1 MAAAAQ
7 GAPVTGPRIRRL
19 PDHLVNKIAAGEVV
33 ERPASVVKEL
43 VENALDAL
51 GTQVTVDL
59 RDAGRALIRVTDDG
73 LGMSSDEVDLAL
85 LRHATSKLAT
95 DADLDAITTLGFRG
109 EALPAICAVT
119 RFSVLSCPRGSETGT
134 LVRGEGGGV
143 SEKLLVPA
151 PAGTT
156 VEAQD
161 LFFNTPARLKFLKSA
176 PAEVAATLRLLE
188 ATALAHLEVH
198 FRVSHNGRAVLGAP
212 RARTLRDR
220 VGALWGFERAGGLLD
235 VLRKD
240 GPLAV
245 SGLIAPPRLARGS
258 RDEIVLIVNGRPV
271 RDTQLTQTLIEAYRP
286 LLSRDQFPV
295 AVLHLELPPQ
305 EVDVNVHPTKA
316 WVRFRAPRQMQ
327 EILYRAVQDALRQFQ
342 VVQTQRGLRTEGGN
356 AAGAA
361 GGGGVAAGSFFIES
375 GGPEMAPALPQSAD
389 NPFGADIRSGADARA
404 PAGQSL
410 LFHEAPAAFGTV
422 GFGAVIGQL
431 QDTFIVSASDDE
443 VFFIDQHVAHERV
456 LFERLL
462 RDLDAGPLASQE
474 LLFPQPVELGSGQAE
489 LVAEWTP
496 TLEGLGFGLEGWSGS
511 TVVLR
516 AVPAL
521 LRGQEP
527 RRLIESLIEDVNRPR
542 KGEPVP
548 LLHRALSFVA
558 CHAAIKAHAPLQ
570 REEMA
575 RLIADLAITQTPYF
589 CPHGRPIVSRLS
601 LRDIKRELGRTW

>member
-1 MAAAAQ
+1 MSA
-7 GAPVTGPRIRRL
+7 PRIRRL
-19 PDHLVNKIAAGEVV
+19 PDHLINKIAAGEVV
-33 ERPASVVKEL
+33 ERPASVIKEL

-51 GTQVTVDL
+51 STQVTVDL
-59 RDAGRALIRVTDDG
+59 RDAGRAMIRVTDDG
-73 LGMSSDEVDLAL
+73 VGMSSDEVDLAL
-85 LRHATSKLAT
+85 LRHATSKLAA
-95 DADLDAITTLGFRG
+95 DGDLDAITTLGFRG

-119 RFSVLSCPRGSETGT
+119 RFSLLSCPRGAETGT
-134 LVRGEGGGV
+134 LVRGEGGTV
-143 SEKLLVPA
+143 SEKMLVPA

-176 PAEVAATLRLLE
+176 PAEVAAALRLLE
-188 ATALAHLEVH
+188 AIALAHLEVH
-198 FRVSHNGRAVLGAP
+198 LRVTHNGRPALGAP

-220 VGALWGFERAGGLLD
+220 VGALWGFERAGRLLD
-235 VLRKD
+235 VRRKD

-245 SGLIAPPRLARGS
+245 SGLIAPPQLSRGN

-271 RDTQLTQTLIEAYRP
+271 RDGQLTQTLIEAYRP
-286 LLSRDQFPV
+286 RLARDQFPV

-316 WVRFRAPRQMQ
+316 WVRFRAPRQVQ
-327 EILYRAVQDALRQFQ
+327 EVLYRAAQDALRQYQ
-342 VVQTQRGLRTEGGN
+342 VVQPQRGLRT
-356 AAGAA
+356 
-361 GGGGVAAGSFFIES
+361 GGGETVGATGSGDATGSFSIES

-389 NPFGADIRSGADARA
+389 ARSGADDRA
-404 PAGQSL
+404 PAGQAL
-410 LFHEAPAAFGTV
+410 LFHESPAPFGAPA
-422 GFGAVIGQL
+422 FGAVIGQL
-431 QDTFIVSASDDE
+431 QDTFIVSASDEE

-462 RDLDAGPLASQE
+462 RELDAGPLASQE
-474 LLFPQPVELGSGQAE
+474 LLFPQPVELGSGQAG
-489 LVAEWTP
+489 LVAEWAP
-496 TLEGLGFGLEGWSGS
+496 TLEGLGFGLEGWSGA

-527 RRLIESLIEDVNRPR
+527 RRLIESLVEDVNRPR

>member
-1 MAAAAQ
+1 MTAS
-7 GAPVTGPRIRRL
+7 RIRRL

-33 ERPASVVKEL
+33 ERPASVAKEL

-51 GTQVTVDL
+51 ATQVTVDL
-59 RDAGRALIRVTDDG
+59 RDAGRALIRVSDDG
-73 LGMSSDEVDLAL
+73 IGMSSDEVDLAL
-85 LRHATSKLAT
+85 LRHATSKLAA
-95 DADLDAITTLGFRG
+95 DEDLDAITTLGFRG

-119 RFSVLSCPRGSETGT
+119 RFSLLSCPRGAETGT
-134 LVRGEGGGV
+134 LVRGEGGTV

-176 PAEVAATLRLLE
+176 PSEVAAASRLLE
-188 ATALAHLEVH
+188 AIALAHLEVH
-198 FRVSHNGRAVLGAP
+198 FRVSHNGRVVLGAP

-220 VGALWGFERAGGLLD
+220 VGALWGFERAGRLLD

-240 GPLAV
+240 GPFAV
-245 SGLIAPPRLARGS
+245 SGLIAPPQLARGN

-271 RDTQLTQTLIEAYRP
+271 RDTQLTQTVIEAYRP
-286 LLSRDQFPV
+286 LLARDQFPV
-295 AVLHLELPPQ
+295 AVLHLELPPH

-316 WVRFRAPRQMQ
+316 WVRFRAPRQIQ
-327 EILYRAVQDALRQFQ
+327 EMLYRAVHDALRQQ
-342 VVQTQRGLRTEGGN
+342 SVMAAQRGLRTVGDE
-356 AAGAA
+356 AVGATGEPA
-361 GGGGVAAGSFFIES
+361 ETGSFSFVR

-389 NPFGADIRSGADARA
+389 DLA

-410 LFHEAPAAFGTV
+410 LFREPEAQFQTVTFG
-422 GFGAVIGQL
+422 GVIGQL
-431 QDTFIVSASDDE
+431 QDTFVVSATDDE

-474 LLFPQPVELGSGQAE
+474 VLFPQPVELGAGQAE
-489 LVAEWTP
+489 LVAEWAP
-496 TLEGLGFGLEGWSGS
+496 TLESLGFGLEGWSGS

-521 LRGQEP
+521 LRGREP
-527 RRLIESLIEDVNRPR
+527 QRLIESLVEDVNRPR

-575 RLIADLAITQTPYF
+575 RLIGDLAQTRTPYF

-601 LRDIKRELGRTW
+601 LRDIKRDLGRTW

>member
-1 MAAAAQ
+1 
-7 GAPVTGPRIRRL
+7 VTGPRIRRL

-73 LGMSSDEVDLAL
+73 VGMSSDEVDLAL

-119 RFSVLSCPRGSETGT
+119 RFSVLSCPRGAEMGT

-176 PAEVAATLRLLE
+176 PSEVAAALRLLE

-198 FRVSHNGRAVLGAP
+198 FRVSHNGRAVLRAP

-220 VGALWGFERAGGLLD
+220 VGALWGFERAGRLLD

-245 SGLIAPPRLARGS
+245 AGLIAPPQLARGS

-286 LLSRDQFPV
+286 LLARDQFPV
-295 AVLHLELPPQ
+295 GVLHLELPPQ

-316 WVRFRAPRQMQ
+316 WVRFRAPRQIQ
-327 EILYRAVQDALRQFQ
+327 EMLYRAVQDALRQYQ
-342 VVQTQRGLRTEGGN
+342 VVQPQRGLKTEG
-356 AAGAA
+356 AGADETIA
-361 GGGGVAAGSFFIES
+361 PDGLPA
-375 GGPEMAPALPQSAD
+375 PERASAD
-389 NPFGADIRSGADARA
+389 WGSAGTISGPPQMKEVLPADMPT
-404 PAGQSL
+404 PAAQTR
-410 LFHEAPAAFGTV
+410 LFHEAPAAFRAV
-422 GFGAVIGQL
+422 GFGEVIGQL
-431 QDTFIVSASDDE
+431 QDTFVVSASDEE

-462 RDLDAGPLASQE
+462 RELDAGPLASQE
-474 LLFPQPVELGSGQAE
+474 LLFPQPVELGAGQAG
-489 LVAEWTP
+489 LVAEWAP

-521 LRGQEP
+521 LRGGEP
-527 RRLIESLIEDVNRPR
+527 QRLIESLVEDVNRPR

-575 RLIADLAITQTPYF
+575 RLIADLAVTRTPYF

>member
-1 MAAAAQ
+1 MSA
-7 GAPVTGPRIRRL
+7 PRIRRL

-51 GTQVTVDL
+51 ATQVTVDL

-73 LGMSSDEVDLAL
+73 VGMSSDEVDLAL

-95 DADLDAITTLGFRG
+95 DGDLDAIMTLGFRG

-156 VEAQD
+156 VETQD

-176 PAEVAATLRLLE
+176 PAEVAAALRLLE

-198 FRVSHNGRAVLGAP
+198 FRVTHNGRGVLGAP

-220 VGALWGFERAGGLLD
+220 VGALWGFERAAGLLD

-327 EILYRAVQDALRQFQ
+327 EIVYRAVQDALRQYQ
-342 VVQTQRGLRTEGGN
+342 VVQPQRGLRTD
-356 AAGAA
+356 
-361 GGGGVAAGSFFIES
+361 GVAAADMTAPERSTADWGSAGAIS
-375 GGPEMAPALPQSAD
+375 GPPQLEELLPADMATP
-389 NPFGADIRSGADARA
+389 DAQTR
-404 PAGQSL
+404 
-410 LFHEAPAAFGTV
+410 LFHESPAQFGAPA
-422 GFGAVIGQL
+422 FGAVIGQL

-527 RRLIESLIEDVNRPR
+527 RRLIESLVEDVNRPR

-575 RLIADLAITQTPYF
+575 RLIADLAITQTP
-589 CPHGRPIVSRLS
+589 
-601 LRDIKRELGRTW
+601 

>member
-1 MAAAAQ
+1 MS
-7 GAPVTGPRIRRL
+7 GPRIRRL

-51 GTQVTVDL
+51 CTQVTVDL

-73 LGMSSDEVDLAL
+73 VGMSSDEVDLAL

-95 DADLDAITTLGFRG
+95 DADLEAITTLGFRG

-119 RFSVLSCPRGSETGT
+119 RFSVLSCPRGADTGT
-134 LVRGEGGGV
+134 LVRGEGGTV
-143 SEKLLVPA
+143 SEKLLVAA

-161 LFFNTPARLKFLKSA
+161 LFFNTPARLKFMKSA
-176 PAEVAATLRLLE
+176 PSEVAAALRLLE
-188 ATALAHLEVH
+188 AIALAHQDVH
-198 FRVSHNGRAVLGAP
+198 FRVSHNGRPALGAP
-212 RARTLRDR
+212 RARSLRDR
-220 VGALWGFERAGGLLD
+220 IGALWGFERAGKLLE
-235 VLRKD
+235 VERKD

-245 SGLIAPPRLARGS
+245 SGLIAPPQLARGN

-271 RDTQLTQTLIEAYRP
+271 RDTQLSQTLIEAYRP
-286 LLSRDQFPV
+286 LLARDQFPA

-316 WVRFRAPRQMQ
+316 WVRFRSPRQIQ
-327 EILYRAVQDALRQFQ
+327 EILYRAVQDALRQAQ
-342 VVQTQRGLRTEGGN
+342 VVQPQRGLTGATAPDGSTAPERESADWGS
-356 AAGAA
+356 AGAMSGPPHLIA
-361 GGGGVAAGSFFIES
+361 GLPVD
-375 GGPEMAPALPQSAD
+375 MASP
-389 NPFGADIRSGADARA
+389 DAQTR
-404 PAGQSL
+404 
-410 LFHEAPAAFGTV
+410 LFHEHPARFTTANFGQ
-422 GFGAVIGQL
+422 VIGQL
-431 QDTFIVSASDDE
+431 QDTFIVTASDDE
-443 VFFIDQHVAHERV
+443 IFFLDQHVAHERV

-462 RDLDAGPLASQE
+462 ADLDAGPLASQE
-474 LLFPQPVELGSGQAE
+474 LLFPQPLELGAGQAA
-489 LVAEWTP
+489 LVQEWTE
-496 TLEGLGFGLEGWSGS
+496 TLEGLGFRLEGWSGS

-527 RRLIESLIEDVNRPR
+527 RRLIEALVEDVNRPR
-542 KGEPVP
+542 KGEPQP

-575 RLIADLAITQTPYF
+575 RLIADLTVTKTPYF

>member
-1 MAAAAQ
+1 MTAA
-7 GAPVTGPRIRRL
+7 RIRRL

-43 VENALDAL
+43 VENSLDAL
-51 GTQVTVDL
+51 STQVTVDL
-59 RDAGRALIRVTDDG
+59 KDAGRALIRVSDDG
-73 LGMSSDEVDLAL
+73 VGMSPEEVDLAL
-85 LRHATSKLAT
+85 LRHATSKLAI
-95 DADLDAITTLGFRG
+95 DADLDAIVTLGFRG

-119 RFSVLSCPRGSETGT
+119 RFSLSSCPRGSDTGT
-134 LVRGEGGGV
+134 LVRGEGGAV
-143 SEKLLVPA
+143 AEKLLVA
-151 PAGTT
+151 ASAGTT
-156 VEAQD
+156 VETQD

-176 PAEVAATLRLLE
+176 PSEMAAAMRLLE
-188 ATALAHLEVH
+188 AIALAHLEVH
-198 FRVSHNGRAVLGAP
+198 FRVTHNGRPALGAP

-220 VGALWGFERAGGLLD
+220 VGALWGFERATRLLD
-235 VLRKD
+235 VERKD

-245 SGLIAPPRLARGS
+245 SGLVAPPQLARGN

-271 RDTQLTQTLIEAYRP
+271 RDTQLTQTLIEAHRP
-286 LLSRDQFPV
+286 LLARDQFPV
-295 AVLHLELPPQ
+295 AVLRLELPPQ

-316 WVRFRAPRQMQ
+316 WVRFRSPRQVQ
-327 EILYRAVQDALRQFQ
+327 EVLYRAVQDALRQSQ
-342 VVQTQRGLRTEGGN
+342 VVQAQRGLRTEGGS
-356 AAGAA
+356 A
-361 GGGGVAAGSFFIES
+361 GGATGEPAAAGSFS
-375 GGPEMAPALPQSAD
+375 VVRGGPEMAPALPQSAD
-389 NPFGADIRSGADARA
+389 IRVDADHPS
-404 PAGQSL
+404 PAGQVSL
-410 LFHEAPAAFGTV
+410 FREPPAIFGTAH
-422 GFGAVIGQL
+422 FGQVIGQL

-443 VFFIDQHVAHERV
+443 VFFVDQHVAHERV

-462 RDLDAGPLASQE
+462 RELDAGPLASQE
-474 LLFPQPVELGSGQAE
+474 LLFPQPIELGAGQAG
-489 LVAEWTP
+489 LVQEWAT

-527 RRLIESLIEDVNRPR
+527 QRLIEALVEDVNRPR
-542 KGEPVP
+542 KGEAVP

-575 RLIADLAITQTPYF
+575 RLIADLAETQTPYF

-601 LRDIKRELGRTW
+601 LRDIKRDLGRTW

>member
-1 MAAAAQ
+1 VSA
-7 GAPVTGPRIRRL
+7 PRIRRL
-19 PDHLVNKIAAGEVV
+19 PDHLINKIAAGEVV

-51 GTQVTVDL
+51 STQVTVDL

-95 DADLDAITTLGFRG
+95 DGDLDAITTLGFRG

-134 LVRGEGGGV
+134 LVRGEGGTV

-176 PAEVAATLRLLE
+176 PAEVAAALRLLE

-198 FRVSHNGRAVLGAP
+198 FRVTHNGRAVLGAP

-220 VGALWGFERAGGLLD
+220 VGALWGFERAARLLD

-245 SGLIAPPRLARGS
+245 SGLIAPPQLARGS

-327 EILYRAVQDALRQFQ
+327 EIIYRAVQDALRQYQ
-342 VVQTQRGLRTEGGN
+342 VVQPQRGLRTEGG
-356 AAGAA
+356 GAVGA
-361 GGGGVAAGSFFIES
+361 TGGGVAAGSFFIES
-375 GGPEMAPALPQSAD
+375 GGPEMAPALPQAADSPSDAD
-389 NPFGADIRSGADARA
+389 NRSGAAT
-404 PAGQSL
+404 GQAL
-410 LFHEAPAAFGTV
+410 LFHETPAAFRAV

-474 LLFPQPVELGSGQAE
+474 LLFPQPVELGSGQAG
-489 LVAEWTP
+489 LVAEWAP

-527 RRLIESLIEDVNRPR
+527 RRLIESLVEDVNRPR

>member
-1 MAAAAQ
+1 MS
-7 GAPVTGPRIRRL
+7 VSRIRRL

-51 GTQVTVDL
+51 CTQVTVDL

-73 LGMSSDEVDLAL
+73 IGMSSDEVDLAL

-119 RFSVLSCPRGSETGT
+119 RFSVLSCPRGADTGT
-134 LVRGEGGGV
+134 LVRGEGGTV
-143 SEKLLVPA
+143 NEKLLVAA

-161 LFFNTPARLKFLKSA
+161 LFFNTPARLKFMKSA
-176 PAEVAATLRLLE
+176 QSEVAAALRLLE
-188 ATALAHLEVH
+188 AIALAHQDVH
-198 FRVSHNGRAVLGAP
+198 FRVSHNGRPVLGAP
-212 RARTLRDR
+212 RARSLRDR
-220 VGALWGFERAGGLLD
+220 IGALWGFERAGKLLE
-235 VLRKD
+235 VERKD

-245 SGLIAPPRLARGS
+245 SGLVAPPQLARGN

-286 LLSRDQFPV
+286 LLARDQFPV

-316 WVRFRAPRQMQ
+316 WVRFRSPRQIQ
-327 EILYRAVQDALRQFQ
+327 EILYRAVKDALHQAQ
-342 VVQTQRGLRTEGGN
+342 VVQPQRGL
-356 AAGAA
+356 AGAIAPDGLTASEREPADWGSA
-361 GGGGVAAGSFFIES
+361 GAISGPPHLIEGLPADMPSAG
-375 GGPEMAPALPQSAD
+375 AQT
-389 NPFGADIRSGADARA
+389 R
-404 PAGQSL
+404 
-410 LFHEAPAAFGTV
+410 LFHEPPAQFTTANFGN
-422 GFGAVIGQL
+422 VIGQL
-431 QDTFIVSASDDE
+431 QDTFVVSATDDE
-443 VFFIDQHVAHERV
+443 IFFLDQHVAHERV

-462 RDLDAGPLASQE
+462 ADLDAGPLASQE
-474 LLFPQPVELGSGQAE
+474 LLFPQPLELGAGQAA
-489 LVAEWTP
+489 LVQEWTE
-496 TLEGLGFGLEGWSGS
+496 TLEGLGFRLEGWSGS

-527 RRLIESLIEDVNRPR
+527 RRLIEALVEDVNRPR

-558 CHAAIKAHAPLQ
+558 CHAAIKAHASLQ

-575 RLIADLAITQTPYF
+575 RLIADLAVTKTPYF

>member
-1 MAAAAQ
+1 
-7 GAPVTGPRIRRL
+7 VTAPRIRRL

-51 GTQVTVDL
+51 STAVTVDL
-59 RDAGRALIRVTDDG
+59 RDAGRGLIRVTDDG
-73 LGMSSDEVDLAL
+73 MGMSSDEVDLAL

-95 DADLDAITTLGFRG
+95 DADLDAIVTLGFRG
-109 EALPAICAVT
+109 EALPAICAVS
-119 RFSVLSCPRGSETGT
+119 RFSVLSCPRGADTGT
-134 LVRGEGGGV
+134 LVRGEGGAV
-143 SEKLLVPA
+143 AEKLLVPA

-176 PAEVAATLRLLE
+176 QSELAAALRLLE
-188 ATALAHLEVH
+188 ATALAHLEVQ
-198 FRVSHNGRAVLGAP
+198 FRVTHNGRPALGAP

-220 VGALWGFERAGGLLD
+220 IGALWGFERAGRLLE
-235 VLRKD
+235 VERKD

-245 SGLIAPPRLARGS
+245 SGLVAPPQLARGS

-286 LLSRDQFPV
+286 LLARDQFPV

-316 WVRFRAPRQMQ
+316 WVRFRSLRQVQ
-327 EILYRAVQDALRQFQ
+327 EILYRAVQDALRSSQ
-342 VVQTQRGLRTEGGN
+342 VVQGQRGLT
-356 AAGAA
+356 
-361 GGGGVAAGSFFIES
+361 VAESSAPGDATGSFSVEC

-389 NPFGADIRSGADARA
+389 APA
-404 PAGQSL
+404 PAGQAR
-410 LFHEAPAAFGTV
+410 LFKEAEATFAVAAFGSV
-422 GFGAVIGQL
+422 VGQL
-431 QDTFIVSASDDE
+431 QDTFVVSATETE
-443 VFFIDQHVAHERV
+443 VFFVDQHVAHERV

-474 LLFPQPVELGSGQAE
+474 LLFPQPVELGAGQAG
-489 LVAEWTP
+489 LVQEWAS
-496 TLEGLGFGLEGWSGS
+496 TLEGLGFALEGWSGS

-516 AVPAL
+516 AVPAI

-527 RRLIESLIEDVNRPR
+527 QRLIESLVEDVNRPR
-542 KGEPVP
+542 RGEPVP
-548 LLHRALSFVA
+548 LLHRALAFVA
-558 CHAAIKAHAPLQ
+558 CRAAIKAHAPLQ
-570 REEMA
+570 REEMT
-575 RLIADLAITQTPYF
+575 RLLADLAETLTPYF

-601 LRDIKRELGRTW
+601 LRDIKRDLGRTW

>member
-1 MAAAAQ
+1 
-7 GAPVTGPRIRRL
+7 VTTSRIRRL

-51 GTQVTVDL
+51 STQVTVDL

-73 LGMSSDEVDLAL
+73 VGMSSDEVDLAL

-95 DADLDAITTLGFRG
+95 DADLDAIVTLGFRG

-119 RFSVLSCPRGSETGT
+119 RFSVLSCPRGSDTGT
-134 LVRGEGGGV
+134 LVRGEGGAV
-143 SEKLLVPA
+143 AEKLLVPA

-176 PAEVAATLRLLE
+176 PSEVAAALRLLE

-198 FRVSHNGRAVLGAP
+198 FRVSHNGRPALGAP

-220 VGALWGFERAGGLLD
+220 IGALWGFERAGKLLD

-245 SGLIAPPRLARGS
+245 SGLIAPPQLARGS

-286 LLSRDQFPV
+286 LLARDQFPV
-295 AVLHLELPPQ
+295 AVLRLELPPQ

-316 WVRFRAPRQMQ
+316 WVRFRSPRQVQ
-327 EILYRAVQDALRQFQ
+327 EILFRSVQDALRSSN
-342 VVQTQRGLRTEGGN
+342 VVQGQRGLAVTDDRAPGDAT
-356 AAGAA
+356 
-361 GGGGVAAGSFFIES
+361 GSFSFAS

-389 NPFGADIRSGADARA
+389 AAA
-404 PAGQSL
+404 PAGQTSL
-410 LFHEAPAAFGTV
+410 FRETPAPFSTADFGS
-422 GFGAVIGQL
+422 VIGQL
-431 QDTFIVSASDDE
+431 QDTFIVSASEDE
-443 VFFIDQHVAHERV
+443 IFFLDQHVAHERV

-462 RDLDAGPLASQE
+462 RELDAGPLASQE
-474 LLFPQPVELGSGQAE
+474 LLFPQPVELGAGQAA
-489 LVAEWTP
+489 LVREWAP
-496 TLEGLGFGLEGWSGS
+496 TLEGLGFRLEGWSGS

-516 AVPAL
+516 AVPVL
-521 LRGQEP
+521 LKGQEA
-527 RRLIESLIEDVNRPR
+527 RRLIESLVEDVNRPR

-575 RLIADLAITQTPYF
+575 RLVADLATTQTPYF

>member
-1 MAAAAQ
+1 
-7 GAPVTGPRIRRL
+7 VTGPRIRRL

-51 GTQVTVDL
+51 CTQVTVDL

-73 LGMSSDEVDLAL
+73 VGMSSDEVDLAL

-119 RFSVLSCPRGSETGT
+119 RFSVLSCPRGADTGA
-134 LVRGEGGGV
+134 LVRGAGGAV
-143 SEKLLVPA
+143 DEKMLVAA

-161 LFFNTPARLKFLKSA
+161 LFFNTPARLKFMKSA
-176 PAEVAATLRLLE
+176 QSEAATALRLLE
-188 ATALAHLEVH
+188 AIALAHPDVH
-198 FRVSHNGRAVLGAP
+198 FRVTHNGRPVLGAP
-212 RARTLRDR
+212 RARSLRDR
-220 VGALWGFERAGGLLD
+220 IGALWGFERAGKLLE
-235 VLRKD
+235 VERKD
-240 GPLAV
+240 GPIAV
-245 SGLIAPPRLARGS
+245 SGLVAPPQLARGN
-258 RDEIVLIVNGRPV
+258 RDEIVLLVNGRPV
-271 RDTQLTQTLIEAYRP
+271 RDTQLTQTLTEAYRP
-286 LLSRDQFPV
+286 LLARDQFPV
-295 AVLHLELPPQ
+295 AVLRLELPPQ

-316 WVRFRAPRQMQ
+316 WVRFRSPRQIQ
-327 EILYRAVQDALRQFQ
+327 EILYRAVKDALRQSQ
-342 VVQTQRGLRTEGGN
+342 VVQPQRGLAVADDR
-356 AAGAA
+356 AAGDAT
-361 GGGGVAAGSFFIES
+361 GSFSIES

-389 NPFGADIRSGADARA
+389 TRA
-404 PAGQSL
+404 PAGQAL
-410 LFHEAPAAFGTV
+410 LFHETPANFSAAN
-422 GFGAVIGQL
+422 FGAVIGQL

-443 VFFIDQHVAHERV
+443 IFFLDQHVAHERV

-462 RDLDAGPLASQE
+462 ADLDAGPLASQE
-474 LLFPQPVELGSGQAE
+474 LLFPQPVELGAGQAA
-489 LVAEWTP
+489 LIQEWTE
-496 TLEGLGFGLEGWSGS
+496 TLEGLGFRLEGWSGA

-527 RRLIESLIEDVNRPR
+527 RRLIEALVEDVNRPR

-575 RLIADLAITQTPYF
+575 RLVADLAATKTPYF

>member
-1 MAAAAQ
+1 VS
-7 GAPVTGPRIRRL
+7 GSRIRRL

-51 GTQVTVDL
+51 CTQVTVDL

-73 LGMSSDEVDLAL
+73 VGMSSDEVDLAL

-119 RFSVLSCPRGSETGT
+119 RFSVLSCPRGADTGT
-134 LVRGEGGGV
+134 LVRGEGGTV
-143 SEKLLVPA
+143 NEKLLVAA

-161 LFFNTPARLKFLKSA
+161 LFFNTPARLKFMKSA
-176 PAEVAATLRLLE
+176 QSEVAAAMRLLE
-188 ATALAHLEVH
+188 AIALAHQDVH
-198 FRVSHNGRAVLGAP
+198 FRVTHNGRPALGAP
-212 RARTLRDR
+212 RARSLRDR
-220 VGALWGFERAGGLLD
+220 IGALWGFERAGKLLE
-235 VLRKD
+235 VERKD

-245 SGLIAPPRLARGS
+245 SGLVAPPQLSRGN

-286 LLSRDQFPV
+286 LLARDQFPV

-316 WVRFRAPRQMQ
+316 WVRFRSPRQVQ
-327 EILYRAVQDALRQFQ
+327 EILYRAVKDALHQAQ
-342 VVQTQRGLRTEGGN
+342 VVQLQRGL
-356 AAGAA
+356 A
-361 GGGGVAAGSFFIES
+361 VADDRAPGDATGSFSIES
-375 GGPEMAPALPQSAD
+375 GGPEMAPALPQSAS
-389 NPFGADIRSGADARA
+389 ADTRA
-404 PAGQSL
+404 PAGQAL
-410 LFHEAPAAFGTV
+410 LFHEAPAHFAAV
-422 GFGAVIGQL
+422 SFGAVIGQL
-431 QDTFIVSASDDE
+431 QDTFIVSASDE
-443 VFFIDQHVAHERV
+443 EIFFLDQHVAHERV
-456 LFERLL
+456 IFERLL
-462 RDLDAGPLASQE
+462 AELDAGPLASQE
-474 LLFPQPVELGSGQAE
+474 LLFPQPLELGVGQAA
-489 LVAEWTP
+489 LVQEWTEA
-496 TLEGLGFGLEGWSGS
+496 LEGLGFRLEGWSGS

-527 RRLIESLIEDVNRPR
+527 RRLIEALVEDVNRPR
-542 KGEPVP
+542 KGEAQP

-575 RLIADLAITQTPYF
+575 RLIADLAVTKTPYF

>member
-1 MAAAAQ
+1 MSA
-7 GAPVTGPRIRRL
+7 PRIRRL
-19 PDHLVNKIAAGEVV
+19 PDHLINKIAAGEVV

-51 GTQVTVDL
+51 SSQVTVDL

-95 DADLDAITTLGFRG
+95 DGDLDAITTLGFRG

-119 RFSVLSCPRGSETGT
+119 RFSVLSCPRGSEIGT
-134 LVRGEGGGV
+134 LVRGEGGTV

-176 PAEVAATLRLLE
+176 PAEVAAVLRLLE

-198 FRVSHNGRAVLGAP
+198 FRVTHNGRPVLGAP

-220 VGALWGFERAGGLLD
+220 VGALWGFERAGRLLD

-245 SGLIAPPRLARGS
+245 SGLIAPPQLARGS

-316 WVRFRAPRQMQ
+316 WVRFRAPRQIQ
-327 EILYRAVQDALRQFQ
+327 EIVYRAVQDALRQYQ
-342 VVQTQRGLRTEGGN
+342 VVQPQRGLRTEGGAAN
-356 AAGAA
+356 EPTAPERSTADWGSAGA
-361 GGGGVAAGSFFIES
+361 IS
-375 GGPEMAPALPQSAD
+375 GPPQMNELLPADMPSAD
-389 NPFGADIRSGADARA
+389 AQTR
-404 PAGQSL
+404 
-410 LFHEAPAAFGTV
+410 LFREPDAAFRAV
-422 GFGAVIGQL
+422 GFGAVVGQL

-474 LLFPQPVELGSGQAE
+474 LLFPQPVELGSGQAG
-489 LVAEWTP
+489 LVAEWAP

-527 RRLIESLIEDVNRPR
+527 RRLIESLVEDVNRPR

>member
-1 MAAAAQ
+1 MSAS
-7 GAPVTGPRIRRL
+7 RIRRL

-51 GTQVTVDL
+51 CAQVTVDL

-73 LGMSSDEVDLAL
+73 VGMSSDEVDLAL

-119 RFSVLSCPRGSETGT
+119 RFSVLSCPRGADTGT
-134 LVRGEGGGV
+134 LVRGEGGTV
-143 SEKLLVPA
+143 NEKLLVAA

-156 VEAQD
+156 VEAHD

-176 PAEVAATLRLLE
+176 PSEVAAALRLLE

-198 FRVSHNGRAVLGAP
+198 FRVSHNGRPALGAP
-212 RARTLRDR
+212 RARSLRDR
-220 VGALWGFERAGGLLD
+220 IGALWGFERAQRLLD

-245 SGLIAPPRLARGS
+245 SGLIAPPQLARGS

-271 RDTQLTQTLIEAYRP
+271 RDTQLAQTLIEAYRP
-286 LLSRDQFPV
+286 LLARDQFPV
-295 AVLHLELPPQ
+295 AVVHLELPPQ

-316 WVRFRAPRQMQ
+316 WVRFRSPRQIQ
-327 EILYRAVQDALRQFQ
+327 EILYRAVQDALRQQ
-342 VVQTQRGLRTEGGN
+342 HVIQPQRGLATEGIAPDGLP
-356 AAGAA
+356 ASERASADWGSAGAMSGPPQMTESA
-361 GGGGVAAGSFFIES
+361 GAMS
-375 GGPEMAPALPQSAD
+375 GPPQLTERLPVDMPS
-389 NPFGADIRSGADARA
+389 PDA
-404 PAGQSL
+404 QTT
-410 LFHEAPAAFGTV
+410 LFHEPPTPYVTASFGN
-422 GFGAVIGQL
+422 VIGQL
-431 QDTFIVSASDDE
+431 QDTFIVSATDDE
-443 VFFIDQHVAHERV
+443 VFFVDQHVAHERV

-462 RDLDAGPLASQE
+462 RELDAGPLASQE
-474 LLFPQPVELGSGQAE
+474 LLFPQPVELGAGQAE
-489 LVAEWTP
+489 LVQEWAA
-496 TLEGLGFGLEGWSGS
+496 TLEGLGFGLEGWSGA

-521 LRGQEP
+521 LKGQEP
-527 RRLIESLIEDVNRPR
+527 RRLIEALVEDVNRPR
-542 KGEPVP
+542 KGEPQP

-558 CHAAIKAHAPLQ
+558 CHAAIKAHASLQ

-575 RLIADLAITQTPYF
+575 RLIADLAVTRTPYF

-601 LRDIKRELGRTW
+601 LRDIRRDLGRTW

>member
-1 MAAAAQ
+1 MS
-7 GAPVTGPRIRRL
+7 VSRIRRL

-51 GTQVTVDL
+51 CTQVTVDL

-73 LGMSSDEVDLAL
+73 IGMSSDEVDLAL

-119 RFSVLSCPRGSETGT
+119 RFSVLSCPRGADTGT
-134 LVRGEGGGV
+134 LVRGEGGTV
-143 SEKLLVPA
+143 NEKLLVAA

-161 LFFNTPARLKFLKSA
+161 LFFNTPARLKFMKSA
-176 PAEVAATLRLLE
+176 QSEVAAALRLLE
-188 ATALAHLEVH
+188 AIALAHQDVH
-198 FRVSHNGRAVLGAP
+198 FRVSHNGRPVLGAP
-212 RARTLRDR
+212 RARSLRDR
-220 VGALWGFERAGGLLD
+220 IGALWGFERAGKLLE
-235 VLRKD
+235 VERKD

-245 SGLIAPPRLARGS
+245 SGLVAPPQLARGN

-271 RDTQLTQTLIEAYRP
+271 RDTQLTQTLSEAYRP
-286 LLSRDQFPV
+286 LLARDQFPV

-316 WVRFRAPRQMQ
+316 WVRFRSPRQIQ
-327 EILYRAVQDALRQFQ
+327 EILYRAVKDALHQAQ
-342 VVQTQRGLRTEGGN
+342 VVQPQRGL
-356 AAGAA
+356 AGAIAPDGLTASEREPADWGSA
-361 GGGGVAAGSFFIES
+361 GAISGPPHLIE
-375 GGPEMAPALPQSAD
+375 GLPADMPSAD
-389 NPFGADIRSGADARA
+389 AQTR
-404 PAGQSL
+404 
-410 LFHEAPAAFGTV
+410 LFHEPPAQFTTANFGN
-422 GFGAVIGQL
+422 VIGQL
-431 QDTFIVSASDDE
+431 QDTFVVSATDDE
-443 VFFIDQHVAHERV
+443 IFFLDQHVAHERV

-462 RDLDAGPLASQE
+462 ADLDAGPLASQE
-474 LLFPQPVELGSGQAE
+474 LLFPQPLELGAGQAA
-489 LVAEWTP
+489 LVQEWTE
-496 TLEGLGFGLEGWSGS
+496 TLEGLGFRLEGWSGS

-527 RRLIESLIEDVNRPR
+527 RRLIEALVEDVNRPR

-558 CHAAIKAHAPLQ
+558 CHAAIKAHASLQ

-575 RLIADLAITQTPYF
+575 RLIADLAVTKTPYF

>member
-1 MAAAAQ
+1 VSA
-7 GAPVTGPRIRRL
+7 PRIRRL

-51 GTQVTVDL
+51 STQVTMDL

-73 LGMSSDEVDLAL
+73 IGMSSDEVDLAL

-119 RFSVLSCPRGSETGT
+119 RFSVLSCARGSETGT

-176 PAEVAATLRLLE
+176 PAEVAAALRLLE

-198 FRVSHNGRAVLGAP
+198 FRVTHNGRAVLSAP

-220 VGALWGFERAGGLLD
+220 VGALWGFERAGRLLD

-245 SGLIAPPRLARGS
+245 SGLIAPPQLARGS

-316 WVRFRAPRQMQ
+316 WVRFRAPRQIQ
-327 EILYRAVQDALRQFQ
+327 EILYRAVQDALRQYQ
-342 VVQTQRGLRTEGGN
+342 VVQPQRGLRTEGGG
-356 AAGAA
+356 AVGAA
-361 GGGGVAAGSFFIES
+361 GDPDASGSFFIES

-389 NPFGADIRSGADARA
+389 TRFDADNRA
-404 PAGQSL
+404 AAGQAL
-410 LFHEAPAAFGTV
+410 LFHEAPAAFRAV

-431 QDTFIVSASDDE
+431 QDTFVVSASDDE

-462 RDLDAGPLASQE
+462 RELDAGPLASQE
-474 LLFPQPVELGSGQAE
+474 LLFPQPVDLGSGQAE
-489 LVAEWTP
+489 LVQEWAP

-527 RRLIESLIEDVNRPR
+527 RRLIESLVEDVNRPR

-558 CHAAIKAHAPLQ
+558 CHAAIKAHAALQ

-601 LRDIKRELGRTW
+601 LRDIKRDLGRTW

>member
-1 MAAAAQ
+1 
-7 GAPVTGPRIRRL
+7 VTVPRIRRL

-51 GTQVTVDL
+51 STQVTVDL

-73 LGMSSDEVDLAL
+73 VGMSTDEVDLAL

-119 RFSVLSCPRGSETGT
+119 RFSVLSCPRGAETGT
-134 LVRGEGGGV
+134 LVRGEGGTV
-143 SEKLLVPA
+143 SEKLLVAA

-161 LFFNTPARLKFLKSA
+161 VFFNTPARLKFLKSA
-176 PAEVAATLRLLE
+176 PAEVAAALRLLE

-198 FRVSHNGRAVLGAP
+198 FRVSHNGRPVLGAP

-220 VGALWGFERAGGLLD
+220 VGALWGFERAGRLLD

-245 SGLIAPPRLARGS
+245 SGLIAPPQLARGS

-271 RDTQLTQTLIEAYRP
+271 RDTQLAQSLIEAYRP

-316 WVRFRAPRQMQ
+316 WVRFRAPRQVQ
-327 EILYRAVQDALRQFQ
+327 EVLYRAVQDALRQFQ
-342 VVQTQRGLRTEGGN
+342 VVQTQRGLRTEGGS
-356 AAGAA
+356 AVGAA
-361 GGGGVAAGSFFIES
+361 GGGVAAGSFSIES

-389 NPFGADIRSGADARA
+389 SPSGADARFGA
-404 PAGQSL
+404 DTVSPPGQAL
-410 LFHEAPAAFGTV
+410 LFHEPTAAFAAI

-462 RDLDAGPLASQE
+462 RDLDAGSLASQE
-474 LLFPQPVELGSGQAE
+474 LLFPQPVELGAGQAG
-489 LVAEWTP
+489 LVAEWAP

-527 RRLIESLIEDVNRPR
+527 RRLIESLVEDVNRPR

-558 CHAAIKAHAPLQ
+558 CHAAIKAHAALQ
-570 REEMA
+570 HEEMA
-575 RLIADLAITQTPYF
+575 RLIADLAITRTPYF

>member
-1 MAAAAQ
+1 
-7 GAPVTGPRIRRL
+7 VTSTRIRRL

-43 VENALDAL
+43 VENSLDAL
-51 GTQVTVDL
+51 STQVTVDL
-59 RDAGRALIRVTDDG
+59 KDAGRALIRVTDDG
-73 LGMSSDEVDLAL
+73 VGMSPEEVDLAL

-95 DADLDAITTLGFRG
+95 DADLDAIVTLGFRG

-119 RFSVLSCPRGSETGT
+119 RFSVSSCPRGSDTGT
-134 LVRGEGGGV
+134 LVRGEGGAV
-143 SEKLLVPA
+143 SRKLLVA
-151 PAGTT
+151 ASAGTT
-156 VEAQD
+156 VETQD

-176 PAEVAATLRLLE
+176 QSEVAAAMRLLE
-188 ATALAHLEVH
+188 AIALAHLEVH
-198 FRVSHNGRAVLGAP
+198 FRVAHNGRPALGAP

-220 VGALWGFERAGGLLD
+220 VGALWGFERATRLLD

-240 GPLAV
+240 GPFTV
-245 SGLIAPPRLARGS
+245 SGLVAPPHLARGN

-286 LLSRDQFPV
+286 LLARDQFPV
-295 AVLHLELPPQ
+295 AVLRLELPPQ

-316 WVRFRAPRQMQ
+316 WVRFRSPRQIQ
-327 EILYRAVQDALRQFQ
+327 EMLYRAVHDALRQQQ
-342 VVQTQRGLRTEGGN
+342 VVPTQRGLRTERDADGVSAPERASADWGS
-356 AAGAA
+356 AGAM
-361 GGGGVAAGSFFIES
+361 S
-375 GGPEMAPALPQSAD
+375 GPPQMKEELPADMPS
-389 NPFGADIRSGADARA
+389 PDAQTR
-404 PAGQSL
+404 
-410 LFHEAPAAFGTV
+410 LFHEPIATFATAHFGQV
-422 GFGAVIGQL
+422 VGQL
-431 QDTFIVSASDDE
+431 QDTFIVSASEDE
-443 VFFIDQHVAHERV
+443 VFFVDQHVAHERV

-462 RDLDAGPLASQE
+462 RELDAGPLASQE
-474 LLFPQPVELGSGQAE
+474 LLFPQPIELGAGQAG
-489 LVAEWTP
+489 LVQEWAA
-496 TLEGLGFGLEGWSGS
+496 TLEGLGFGLEGWGGS

-527 RRLIESLIEDVNRPR
+527 RRLIEALVEDVNRPR
-542 KGEPVP
+542 KGEAVP

-575 RLIADLAITQTPYF
+575 RLIADLAGTRTPYF

-601 LRDIKRELGRTW
+601 LRDIKRDLGRTW

>member
-1 MAAAAQ
+1 
-7 GAPVTGPRIRRL
+7 VTATRIRRL

-43 VENALDAL
+43 VENSLDAL
-51 GTQVTVDL
+51 ATQVTVDL

-73 LGMSSDEVDLAL
+73 VGMSSDEVDLAL

-95 DADLDAITTLGFRG
+95 DADLDAIVTLGFRG

-119 RFSVLSCPRGSETGT
+119 RFSVLSCPRGADTGT
-134 LVRGEGGGV
+134 LVRGEGGAV
-143 SEKLLVPA
+143 AEKLLVAA

-156 VEAQD
+156 VETQD
-161 LFFNTPARLKFLKSA
+161 LFFNTPARLKFMKSA
-176 PAEVAATLRLLE
+176 PSEVAAALRLLE

-198 FRVSHNGRAVLGAP
+198 FRVSHNGRSALSAP

-235 VLRKD
+235 VERKD
-240 GPLAV
+240 GPFAV
-245 SGLIAPPRLARGS
+245 SGLIAPPQLARGS

-271 RDTQLTQTLIEAYRP
+271 RDTQLTQTLLEAYRP
-286 LLSRDQFPV
+286 LLARDRYPV

-316 WVRFRAPRQMQ
+316 WVRFRSPRQVQ
-327 EILYRAVQDALRQFQ
+327 EVLYRAVQDALRATR
-342 VVQTQRGLRTEGGN
+342 VVQGQRGLA
-356 AAGAA
+356 AAGTAPEGSAA
-361 GGGGVAAGSFFIES
+361 
-375 GGPEMAPALPQSAD
+375 PERVSAD
-389 NPFGADIRSGADARA
+389 WGSAGAISGPPHEIEGLPADMPSADAQAR
-404 PAGQSL
+404 
-410 LFHEAPAAFGTV
+410 LFHEQSDPYATAS
-422 GFGAVIGQL
+422 FGAVVGQL
-431 QDTFIVSASDDE
+431 QDTFIVSATEDE
-443 VFFIDQHVAHERV
+443 VFFLDQHVAHERV

-462 RDLDAGPLASQE
+462 RELDAGPLSSQE
-474 LLFPQPVELGSGQAE
+474 LLFPQPVELGAGQAA
-489 LVAEWTP
+489 LVREWAA
-496 TLEGLGFGLEGWSGS
+496 TLEGLGFRLEGWSGA

-521 LRGQEP
+521 LKGQDAQ
-527 RRLIESLIEDVNRPR
+527 RLIESLVEDVNRPR

-548 LLHRALSFVA
+548 ILHRALSFVA

-575 RLIADLAITQTPYF
+575 RLIADLAATQTPYF

-601 LRDIKRELGRTW
+601 LRDIRRELGRTW

>member
-1 MAAAAQ
+1 
-7 GAPVTGPRIRRL
+7 VTVSRIRRL

-33 ERPASVVKEL
+33 ERPASVAKEL

-51 GTQVTVDL
+51 ATQVTVDL

-73 LGMSSDEVDLAL
+73 IGMSSDEVDLAL
-85 LRHATSKLAT
+85 LRHATSKLAA
-95 DADLDAITTLGFRG
+95 DEDLDAITTLGFRG

-119 RFSVLSCPRGSETGT
+119 RFSLLSCPRGTDTGT
-134 LVRGEGGGV
+134 LVRGEGGAV
-143 SEKLLVPA
+143 TEKLLVAA

-176 PAEVAATLRLLE
+176 PSEVAAASRLLE
-188 ATALAHLEVH
+188 AIALAHLEVH

-220 VGALWGFERAGGLLD
+220 VGALWGFERSGRLLD

-240 GPLAV
+240 GPFAV
-245 SGLIAPPRLARGS
+245 SGLIAPPQLARGN

-271 RDTQLTQTLIEAYRP
+271 RDTQLTQTVIEAYRP
-286 LLSRDQFPV
+286 LLARDQFPV
-295 AVLHLELPPQ
+295 AVLHLELPPH

-316 WVRFRAPRQMQ
+316 WVRFRAPRQIQ
-327 EILYRAVQDALRQFQ
+327 EMLYRAVHDALRQQQ
-342 VVQTQRGLRTEGGN
+342 VMAAQRGLRTVGDETV
-356 AAGAA
+356 GAA
-361 GGGGVAAGSFFIES
+361 GEPADTGSFSFVR
-375 GGPEMAPALPQSAD
+375 GGPEMGPALPQSAD
-389 NPFGADIRSGADARA
+389 SLAS
-404 PAGQSL
+404 AGQSF
-410 LFHEAPAAFGTV
+410 LFREPESQFRTAAFGS
-422 GFGAVIGQL
+422 VIGQL

-443 VFFIDQHVAHERV
+443 VFFVDQHVAHERV

-474 LLFPQPVELGSGQAE
+474 VLFPQPVDLGAGQAE
-489 LVAEWTP
+489 LVAEWAP
-496 TLEGLGFGLEGWSGS
+496 TLESLGFGLEGWSGS

-521 LRGQEP
+521 LRGREP
-527 RRLIESLIEDVNRPR
+527 QRLIESLVEDVNRPR

-575 RLIADLAITQTPYF
+575 RLIADLAQTRTPYF
-589 CPHGRPIVSRLS
+589 CPLGRPIVSRLS
-601 LRDIKRELGRTW
+601 LRDIKRDLGRTW

>member
-1 MAAAAQ
+1 MT
-7 GAPVTGPRIRRL
+7 GARIRRL

-33 ERPASVVKEL
+33 ERPGSVVKEL
-43 VENALDAL
+43 VENSLDAL
-51 GTQVTVDL
+51 STQVTVDL
-59 RDAGRALIRVTDDG
+59 KDAGRALIRVSDDG
-73 LGMSSDEVDLAL
+73 VGMSADEVDLAL

-95 DADLDAITTLGFRG
+95 DADLETIVTLGFRG

-119 RFSVLSCPRGSETGT
+119 RFSVLSCPRGSDTGT
-134 LVRGEGGGV
+134 LVRGEGGTV
-143 SEKLLVPA
+143 SQKLLVPA
-151 PAGTT
+151 SAGTI

-176 PAEVAATLRLLE
+176 QSEMAAALRLLE
-188 ATALAHLEVH
+188 AIALAHLEVH
-198 FRVSHNGRAVLGAP
+198 FRVSHNGRAALGAP

-220 VGALWGFERAGGLLD
+220 IGALWGFERAGRLLD
-235 VLRKD
+235 VERKD

-245 SGLIAPPRLARGS
+245 SGLIAPPQLARGN

-271 RDTQLTQTLIEAYRP
+271 RDTQLTQTLIEAHRP
-286 LLSRDQFPV
+286 LLARDQFPV

-316 WVRFRAPRQMQ
+316 WVRFRSARQIQ
-327 EILYRAVQDALRQFQ
+327 EVLYRAVHDALRQSQ
-342 VVQTQRGLRTEGGN
+342 VVQPQRGLRT
-356 AAGAA
+356 
-361 GGGGVAAGSFFIES
+361 S
-375 GGPEMAPALPQSAD
+375 GPGDTTGPDMAPALPQSAD
-389 NPFGADIRSGADARA
+389 ARSDADTRS
-404 PAGQSL
+404 PAGQAL
-410 LFHEAPAAFGTV
+410 LFHEPTAHFSTV

-431 QDTFIVSASDDE
+431 QDTFIVSASEEE
-443 VFFIDQHVAHERV
+443 VFFVDQHVAHERV

-462 RDLDAGPLASQE
+462 RELDAGPLASQE
-474 LLFPQPVELGSGQAE
+474 LLFPQPVELGVGQAG
-489 LVAEWTP
+489 LVQEWAA

-516 AVPAL
+516 AVPGL

-527 RRLIESLIEDVNRPR
+527 QRLIEALVEDVNRPR
-542 KGEPVP
+542 KGEPQP

-570 REEMA
+570 REEMT
-575 RLIADLAITQTPYF
+575 RLIGDLAATQTPYF

>member
-1 MAAAAQ
+1 VSA
-7 GAPVTGPRIRRL
+7 PRIRRL

-51 GTQVTVDL
+51 ATQVTVDL

-73 LGMSSDEVDLAL
+73 VGMSSDEVDLAL

-95 DADLDAITTLGFRG
+95 DGDLDAIMTLGFRG

-156 VEAQD
+156 VETQD

-176 PAEVAATLRLLE
+176 PAEVAAALRLLE

-198 FRVSHNGRAVLGAP
+198 FRVTHNGRAVLGAP

-220 VGALWGFERAGGLLD
+220 VGALWGFERAAGLLD

-327 EILYRAVQDALRQFQ
+327 EIVYRAVQDALRQYQ
-342 VVQTQRGLRTEGGN
+342 VVQPQRGLRTEGGS
-356 AAGAA
+356 AVGAV
-361 GGGGVAAGSFFIES
+361 GGGVAAGSFSIES

-389 NPFGADIRSGADARA
+389 SPSDADNRSG
-404 PAGQSL
+404 QTL
-410 LFHEAPAAFGTV
+410 LFHESPAQFGAPA
-422 GFGAVIGQL
+422 FGAVIGQL

-527 RRLIESLIEDVNRPR
+527 RRLIESLVEDVNRPR